1 MRNGL
6 PSNNTNNN
14 NNRNRNRN
22 RNNGGGGGSRP
33 QSNSG
38 YRPDNRGGGNN
49 ERVRGNANQ
58 LMEKYK
64 NLARDA
70 ASAGDRVLGEYYM
83 QHADHYFRVLAE
95 FRSRYEENRPRDQRQ
110 EGDNQDGD
118 NQDGNGNENRND
130 DQAPEGVDTV
140 DLAAAAGFGAA
151 AAMATFGADGPPS
164 ADVQQLPVNSDQSI
178 NTDDNGNTD
187 GNNQNNEDEPAQP
200 NARRSRGRGR
210 VRKVEAEAVEE

>member
-14 NNRNRNRN
+14 NNNRNRNRN
-22 RNNGGGGGSRP
+22 RNNSGGGGGGGRP
-33 QSNSG
+33 QNSNG
-38 YRPDNRGGGNN
+38 YRPDNRGNN
-49 ERVRGNANQ
+49 ERVRGNASQ

-95 FRSRYEENRPRDQRQ
+95 FRARYEETRPRDQRQ
-110 EGDNQDGD
+110 DENENQDE
-118 NQDGNGNENRND
+118 NSNGNRNSE

-140 DLAAAAGFGAA
+140 DLAASAGFGAA
-151 AAMATFGADGPPS
+151 ASMATFGADGPPS
-164 ADVQQLPVNSDQSI
+164 TEPSDQNSETTSNGNDENSDQN
-178 NTDDNGNTD
+178 NTVE
-187 GNNQNNEDEPAQP
+187 QEQQSP
-200 NARRSRGRGR
+200 RRSRSRGRP
-210 VRKVEAEAVEE
+210 RKADADPLEG

>member
-22 RNNGGGGGSRP
+22 RNNGGGGGGGSGRP
-33 QSNSG
+33 QNSNS
-38 YRPDNRGGGNN
+38 YRPDNRGNN
-49 ERVRGNANQ
+49 DRVRGNANQ

-95 FRSRYEENRPRDQRQ
+95 FRARYEETRPREQRQ
-110 EGDNQDGD
+110 DDNESQGDNSG
-118 NQDGNGNENRND
+118 ENRSD
-130 DQAPEGVDTV
+130 DQVLEGVDTV

-151 AAMATFGADGPPS
+151 ASMATFGADGPPNAEPSHQISESVSNNDDGGEQNS
-164 ADVQQLPVNSDQSI
+164 ADEQER
-178 NTDDNGNTD
+178 
-187 GNNQNNEDEPAQP
+187 QNP
-200 NARRSRGRGR
+200 RRIRSRGRP
-210 VRKVEAEAVEE
+210 RKVDADPVEG